1 MIIYHG
7 SKSIVKEPQFKGLNP
22 NNDYGPAFYTTLDLE
37 AAKVWACKNDEI
49 GLINKYSVN
58 NSVFKNLKV
67 LDLTDKSKY
76 SVLNWVAIIMHF
88 RNLSTKI
95 KTEYKYYLD
104 WLDRYYIN
112 VDDYDVVIGYRAD
125 DSYFKFPLSFVKDE
139 LAFDDL
145 ETVYLKGD
153 LDKQYAFVSKR
164 AVKSLKFLGIIG
176 CEPTFIG
183 RYFAIVSRA
192 EEEVNAILREEK
204 TPNKTYILDLVR
216 KDNG

>member
-7 SKSIVKEPQFKGLNP
+7 SKSIVKEPQFKGSNP
-22 NNDYGPAFYTTLDLE
+22 NNDYGPAFYTTLNLE

-153 LDKQYAFVSKR
+153 LGKQYAFVSKR
-164 AVKSLKFLGIIG
+164 AVKSLIFLGIIG